1 MEQQQLYVIDG
12 LKAQL
17 NMDLVL
23 HAIDCMPD
31 SPVYEEFADEY
42 ADIHEELLA
51 MAEPVGI
58 LGFGELTDKTATD
71 EYKAGSRVIY
81 AVISVGDKIKQYSS
95 RAFAEGDYVR
105 GMLADA
111 IADNALFLLEG
122 RMLEK
127 LKAVCGEHS
136 VGILK
141 RLEAPHD
148 ISMEVQREAWES
160 LKLKETLGI
169 DISCGYMFDPVKT
182 TCQVFVITDDADTFK
197 AQHDCR
203 KCSNTDCR
211 YRNIP
216 KVEITVKKG
225 DEIRK
230 LVLDD
235 GQSDSR
241 QEQKQQVQQQEQ
253 MRKQHWRQSLMELL
267 IQNGYYISAVCGG
280 KGRCGKC
287 KVRVINGEVPVTAED
302 EKFFTKE
309 ELEAGWRL
317 SCMLYPTE
325 DLTVEFWLLDEAEFE
340 AVSEYENVSLSVSK
354 GNASTSTDEK
364 FGDKNETELKSDNEK
379 KDAVCKKEYHIAIDI
394 GTTTLAFQLLGKIDG
409 NIKHTITTV
418 NSQRKYGADVITRIK
433 ASGDGKKTELKE
445 CIIKDLQEG
454 IQKLIGESGIDMA
467 QIKMI
472 ALAGNTTMIHLM
484 MGYDCDSLGV
494 FPFTPVNIDMITGS
508 AKELLGIG
516 DDTENVPGINGDI
529 KVVILPGISTYV
541 GGDIV
546 SGLYACGFDKTEEI
560 SLLVDL
566 GTNGEMALGN
576 REKMLVTSTAAG
588 PAFEGG
594 NIEWGM
600 GSVAGAIC
608 GVTLD
613 GGRVRCHTILDK
625 EPEGICGTGV
635 VEAVAELLREDILD
649 DTGLLDDEYF
659 DDGFVLANTVGGREI
674 ALTQKDIRELQLAKS
689 AIRAGIE
696 TLLIRNGIDKSQVSQ
711 VYLAGGFGY
720 KLDITKAI
728 AIGMLPKEFA
738 DKTVAIGNSSL
749 AGVAKY
755 LREQE
760 SRQALEKI
768 VSVSE
773 EIGLSMD
780 KDFNEFYMEHMMFEK

>member
-1 MEQQQLYVIDG
+1 MEQVYLIDG
-12 LKAQL
+12 LKVQL

-31 SPVYEEFADEY
+31 NPVYEEFVDEY
-42 ADIHEELLA
+42 ADIHEELLK

-71 EYKAGSRVIY
+71 EYVAGTKVIF
-81 AVISVGDKIKQYSS
+81 AVTSVGDKIKQYST
-95 RAFAEGDYVR
+95 RAFTEGDYVR

-111 IADNALFLLEG
+111 IADSALFSLEG

-127 LKAVCGEHS
+127 LKAVCGEHG

-148 ISMEVQREAWES
+148 IPMEVQREAWES

-182 TCQVFVITDDADTFK
+182 SCQVFVISEDTDTFK

-225 DEIRK
+225 DETK
-230 LVLDD
+230 ELLLE
-235 GQSDSR
+235 GG
-241 QEQKQQVQQQEQ
+241 
-253 MRKQHWRQSLMELL
+253 QSLMELL

-287 KVRVINGEVPVTAED
+287 KVRVLKGAVPVTAED
-302 EKFFTKE
+302 EKFFNKD
-309 ELEAGWRL
+309 ELNAGWRL
-317 SCMLYPTE
+317 SCLLYPTE
-325 DLTVEFWLLDEAEFE
+325 DLTVSFELGDESEFV
-340 AVSEYENVSLSVSK
+340 AVSEY
-354 GNASTSTDEK
+354 
-364 FGDKNETELKSDNEK
+364 
-379 KDAVCKKEYHIAIDI
+379 DAVNGKAIANDTETCGENEAYEKSGTCDTEYHIAIDI
-394 GTTTLAFQLLGKIDG
+394 GTTTIAMQLLGKTSGD
-409 NIKHTITTV
+409 IKHTITTV
-418 NSQRKYGADVITRIK
+418 NSQRKYGTDVITRIK
-433 ASGDGKKTELKE
+433 ASVDGRKPELKE
-445 CIIKDLQEG
+445 CIFKDLKEG
-454 IQKLIGESGIDMA
+454 IQALLKATGVEMSKVA
-467 QIKMI
+467 CI
-472 ALAGNTTMIHLM
+472 AIAGNTTMIHLL
-484 MGYDCDSLGV
+484 MGYDCDSLGIY
-494 FPFTPVNIDMITGS
+494 PFTPVNIDIITGS
-508 AKELLGIG
+508 MEALLGISG
-516 DDTENVPGINGDI
+516 DA

-560 SLLVDL
+560 KLLVDL
-566 GTNGEMALGN
+566 GTNGEMAIGN
-576 REKMLVTSTAAG
+576 RDKLLVTSTAAG

-608 GVTLD
+608 SVELD
-613 GGRVRCHTILDK
+613 GALAKCHTILDK
-625 EPEGICGTGV
+625 EPVGICGTGV
-635 VEAVAELLREDILD
+635 VEAIAELLREGILD

-659 DDGFVLANTVGGREI
+659 DDGFELAKTSDGRDI
-674 ALTQKDIRELQLAKS
+674 VLTQKDIRELQLAKS

-696 TLLIRNGIDKSQVSQ
+696 TLLIKYGVSKEQVSK

-720 KLDITKAI
+720 RLNTDKAI
-728 AIGMLPKEFA
+728 TIGMLPKEFA
-738 DKTVAIGNSSL
+738 NITEAIGNSSL
-749 AGVAKY
+749 AGAVKY
-755 LREQE
+755 LREQDG
-760 SRQALEKI
+760 RQTLEKI
-768 VSVSE
+768 VAVSE
-773 EIGLSMD
+773 EIALSTD
-780 KDFNEFYMEHMMFEK
+780 KDFNEFYMEHMMFENKY

>member
-1 MEQQQLYVIDG
+1 MEQVYLIDG

-31 SPVYEEFADEY
+31 NPVYEEFTDEY
-42 ADIHEELLA
+42 ADIHEELLK

-71 EYKAGSRVIY
+71 EYEAGTKIIF
-81 AVISVGDKIKQYSS
+81 AVTSVGDKIKQYSTK
-95 RAFAEGDYVR
+95 AFAEGDYVR

-111 IADNALFLLEG
+111 IADSALFSLEG

-127 LKAVCGEHS
+127 LKAVCGEHG

-148 ISMEVQREAWES
+148 IPMEVQREAWES

-182 TCQVFVITDDADTFK
+182 SCQVFVISEDTDTFK

-203 KCSNTDCR
+203 KCSNTDCK

-225 DEIRK
+225 QETNK
-230 LVLDD
+230 LFLED
-235 GQSDSR
+235 G
-241 QEQKQQVQQQEQ
+241 
-253 MRKQHWRQSLMELL
+253 QSLMELL

-287 KVRVINGEVPVTAED
+287 KVSVLKGTAPVTAED
-302 EKFFTKE
+302 EKFFNTD
-309 ELEAGWRL
+309 ELNAGWRL
-317 SCMLYPTE
+317 SCLLYPTE
-325 DLTVEFWLLDEAEFE
+325 ELMVSFELGDESEFV
-340 AVSEYENVSLSVSK
+340 AVSEYDVVSGKVNDNTTETC
-354 GNASTSTDEK
+354 GEIDAC
-364 FGDKNETELKSDNEK
+364 DKDGICDT
-379 KDAVCKKEYHIAIDI
+379 EYHIAIDI
-394 GTTTLAFQLLGKIDG
+394 GTTTIAMQLLGKTSGD
-409 NIKHTITTV
+409 IKHTITTV

-433 ASGDGKKTELKE
+433 ASVDSKKPELKE
-445 CIIKDLQEG
+445 CILKDLKEG
-454 IQKLIGESGIDMA
+454 IQ
-467 QIKMI
+467 
-472 ALAGNTTMIHLM
+472 ALLKATGVELSQVASVAIAGNTTMIHLL

-494 FPFTPVNIDMITGS
+494 YPFTPVNIDMITGS
-508 AKELLGIG
+508 MEELLGIDG
-516 DDTENVPGINGDI
+516 DAR
-529 KVVILPGISTYV
+529 VVILPGISTYV

-546 SGLYACGFDKTEEI
+546 SGLYACGFDKTKEI

-576 REKMLVTSTAAG
+576 RDKMLVTSTAAG

-608 GVTLD
+608 SVELD
-613 GGRVRCHTILDK
+613 GVRAKCHTILDK
-625 EPEGICGTGV
+625 EPVGICGTGV
-635 VEAVAELLREDILD
+635 VEAIAELLREDILD
-649 DTGLLDDEYF
+649 DTGLLSDEYF
-659 DDGFVLANTVGGREI
+659 DDGFELAKTGDGREI
-674 ALTQKDIRELQLAKS
+674 ILTQKDIRELQLAKS

-696 TLLIRNGIDKSQVSQ
+696 TLLIRYGIDKSRVSK

-720 KLDITKAI
+720 RLNTDKAI

-738 DKTVAIGNSSL
+738 DITEAIGNSSL
-749 AGVAKY
+749 AGAVKY
-755 LREQE
+755 LREQDG
-760 SRQALEKI
+760 RQTLEKI
-768 VSVSE
+768 VAVSE
-773 EIGLSMD
+773 EISLSAD
-780 KDFNEFYMEHMMFEK
+780 KDFNEFYIEHMMFEK

>member
-1 MEQQQLYVIDG
+1 MKQVYLIDG

-23 HAIDCMPD
+23 HAIDCMTD
-31 SPVYEEFADEY
+31 SPVYEEFVDEY
-42 ADIHEELLA
+42 ADIHEELLK

-58 LGFGELTDKTATD
+58 LGFGKLTDKTATG
-71 EYKAGSRVIY
+71 EYSAGTQVIF
-81 AVISVGDKIKQYSS
+81 AVTSVGDKIKQYST

-111 IADNALFLLEG
+111 IADSALFSLEG

-127 LKAVCGEHS
+127 LKAVCGEHG

-148 ISMEVQREAWES
+148 IPMEVQREVWER

-182 TCQVFVITDDADTFK
+182 TCQVFVISEDADTFK

-203 KCSNTDCR
+203 KCSNTDCK

-225 DEIRK
+225 AETKK
-230 LVLDD
+230 LLLED
-235 GQSDSR
+235 G
-241 QEQKQQVQQQEQ
+241 
-253 MRKQHWRQSLMELL
+253 QSLMEIL

-287 KVRVINGEVPVTAED
+287 KVRVLKGSAPVTAED

-309 ELEAGWRL
+309 ELDAGWRL
-317 SCMLYPTE
+317 SCLLYPTE
-325 DLTVEFWLLDEAEFE
+325 DLTVVFELEDESEFV
-340 AVSEYENVSLSVSK
+340 AVSEYGSK
-354 GNASTSTDEK
+354 SGEMS
-364 FGDKNETELKSDNEK
+364 GDKIDAYGEIEACDKDGTCDTE
-379 KDAVCKKEYHIAIDI
+379 YYIAIDI
-394 GTTTLAFQLLGKIDG
+394 GTTTIAMQLLGKTSGD
-409 NIKHTITTV
+409 IKHTITTV

-433 ASGDGKKTELKE
+433 ASVDSKKSELKE
-445 CIIKDLQEG
+445 CILKDLKEG
-454 IQKLIGESGIDMA
+454 MQALLKVTGVEMS
-467 QIKMI
+467 KVTCI
-472 ALAGNTTMIHLM
+472 AIAGNTTMIHLL
-484 MGYDCDSLGV
+484 MGYDCDGLGV
-494 FPFTPVNIDMITGS
+494 YPFTPVNIDMIVGS
-508 AKELLGIG
+508 MEDVLGISG
-516 DDTENVPGINGDI
+516 DA

-546 SGLYACGFDKTEEI
+546 SGLYACGFNKTEEI
-560 SLLVDL
+560 NLLVDL

-576 REKMLVTSTAAG
+576 RDKMLVTSTAAG

-608 GVTLD
+608 SVELD
-613 GGRVRCHTILDK
+613 GVRAKCHTILDK
-625 EPEGICGTGV
+625 EPVGICGTGV

-649 DTGLLDDEYF
+649 DTGLLADEYF
-659 DDGFVLANTVGGREI
+659 DDGFELAKTGDGRKI
-674 ALTQKDIRELQLAKS
+674 VLTQKDIRELQLAKS

-696 TLLIRNGIDKSQVSQ
+696 TLLIKCGIEKSRVSK

-720 KLDITKAI
+720 RLNTDKAI
-728 AIGMLPKEFA
+728 AIGMLPEEFA
-738 DKTVAIGNSSL
+738 DITEAIGNSSL
-749 AGVAKY
+749 AGAVKY
-755 LREQE
+755 LREAE
-760 SRQALEKI
+760 NGRALEKI

-773 EIGLSMD
+773 EISLSTD

>member
-1 MEQQQLYVIDG
+1 MEQLYIIDG

-31 SPVYEEFADEY
+31 SPVYEEFVDEY
-42 ADIHEELLA
+42 AQIHEELLA

-71 EYKAGSRVIY
+71 EYGAGTKVIF
-81 AVISVGDKIKQYSS
+81 AVTSVGGRIKQYSTN
-95 RAFAEGDYVR
+95 AFAEGDYVR

-111 IADNALFLLEG
+111 IADSALFSLEG

-127 LKAVCGEHS
+127 LKAVCGEHG

-148 ISMEVQREAWES
+148 IPMEIQREAWES

-182 TCQVFVITDDADTFK
+182 SCQVFVISEDADTFK

-203 KCSNTDCR
+203 KCSNTDCK

-216 KVEITVKKG
+216 KVEIAVKKG
-225 DEIRK
+225 DETK
-230 LVLDD
+230 TLLLED
-235 GQSDSR
+235 G
-241 QEQKQQVQQQEQ
+241 
-253 MRKQHWRQSLMELL
+253 QSLMENL

-287 KVRVINGEVPVTAED
+287 KVRVIKGDAPVTAED
-302 EKFFTKE
+302 EKFFTNE
-309 ELEAGWRL
+309 ELDDGWRL
-317 SCMLYPTE
+317 SCLLYPTE
-325 DLTVEFWLLDEAEFE
+325 DLTVAFELGDESEFV
-340 AVSEYENVSLSVSK
+340 AVSEYGSK
-354 GNASTSTDEK
+354 SGEMS
-364 FGDKNETELKSDNEK
+364 GDKT
-379 KDAVCKKEYHIAIDI
+379 DAYGESEVCDEGKIHDTEYHIAIDI
-394 GTTTLAFQLLGKIDG
+394 GTTTIAMQLLGKTSGD
-409 NIKHTITTV
+409 IKHTITTV

-433 ASGDGKKTELKE
+433 ASVDSKKPELKE
-445 CIIKDLQEG
+445 CILKDLKEG
-454 IQKLIGESGIDMA
+454 IQALLKATGVEMS
-467 QIKMI
+467 KVTCI
-472 ALAGNTTMIHLM
+472 AIAGNTTMIHLL

-494 FPFTPVNIDMITGS
+494 YPFTPVNIDMITGS
-508 AKELLGIG
+508 MEELLGIG
-516 DDTENVPGINGDI
+516 GDARF
-529 KVVILPGISTYV
+529 VILPGISTYV

-546 SGLYACGFDKTEEI
+546 SGLYVCGFDKAEEI

-576 REKMLVTSTAAG
+576 KDKLLVTSTAAG

-608 GVTLD
+608 SVELD
-613 GGRVRCHTILDK
+613 GGCAKCHTILDK
-625 EPEGICGTGV
+625 EPVGICGTGV
-635 VEAVAELLREDILD
+635 VEAIAELLREDILD

-659 DDGFVLANTVGGREI
+659 DDGFELAKTNDGREI
-674 ALTQKDIRELQLAKS
+674 VITQKDIRELQLAKS

-696 TLLIRNGIDKSQVSQ
+696 TLLIRYGIEKSQVSK

-720 KLDITKAI
+720 RLNTDKAI

-738 DKTVAIGNSSL
+738 DITEAIGNSSL
-749 AGVAKY
+749 AGAVKY
-755 LREQE
+755 LREVE
-760 SRQALEKI
+760 AGKALEKI

-773 EIGLSMD
+773 EISLSID